1 MYLPLHTPWIVAK
14 VLLLISAGPKAF
26 PRPPGAKLR
35 RAPLHRKHQRK
46 SIKDTAVQSRAS
58 FREPKWHL
66 PMSELWWRHEPRIEA
81 CGCSHGSEA
90 GARGQLG
97 GSLKS
102 GWEVGSCH
110 HHLPSAQSCRQ
121 GGRRLTYCRHHLLS
135 WSVLWGGRLR
145 CGGRRAERRRGCCG
159 GDQRCSGDDRSSV
172 SGSRANSCAWRKKRL
187 F

>member
-1 MYLPLHTPWIVAK
+1 MQSHIVNTSVLAAPHTLDCGQGAVAHQCWTQSVSEAHRVQNLEEPRCTGNTREK
-14 VLLLISAGPKAF
+14 VLKTL
-26 PRPPGAKLR
+26 
-35 RAPLHRKHQRK
+35 
-46 SIKDTAVQSRAS
+46 DVQSRAS

-159 GDQRCSGDDRSSV
+159 GDQRCS
-172 SGSRANSCAWRKKRL
+172 WRWPKQC
-187 F
+187 